1 MTRLAAALLG
11 LMMTLAL
18 VSPLAASPAAA
29 ASFDCAKA
37 RTKVEKLICADPQLS
52 RQDSEL
58 AAAYG
63 EAQKAWDGKI
73 AAYVKM
79 TQRGWVGSRTLLP
92 PGQDMGGVYC
102 NDDDSRLSCLRDI
115 HAERIAVLKSPGFRL
130 SGIYVRGQDFLAV
143 KIASAGLRFGYYL
156 TGVNAI
162 DGGTDEA
169 KPVRVAPGQTAVTF
183 PLVGTGPDACRVDA
197 AFTADAVVLTQKGP
211 CSRAKLNGRWA
222 RDQARDPEGELF

>member
-1 MTRLAAALLG
+1 MIRLAAALLG
-11 LMMTLAL
+11 LMVL
-18 VSPLAASPAAA
+18 VFTSSLGASPAAA

-52 RQDSEL
+52 RQDSEV

-63 EAQKAWDGKI
+63 EALKTWDGKI

-130 SGIYVRGQDFLAV
+130 SGIYVRGQDVLAV
-143 KIASAGLRFGYYL
+143 KVASAGLSAGFAL
-156 TGVNAI
+156 ADPNATGGA
-162 DGGTDEA
+162 TDEA

-183 PLVGTGPDACRVDA
+183 PLAGAGPDACRLDA
-197 AFTADAVVLTQKGP
+197 VFTADAVVLSQKGP
-211 CSRAKLNGRWA
+211 CSGAKLGGRWT
-222 RDQARDPEGELF
+222 RDQARDPEAELF

>member
-11 LMMTLAL
+11 LMVL
-18 VSPLAASPAAA
+18 VFTSSLGASSAAA

-52 RQDSEL
+52 RQDSEV
-58 AAAYG
+58 AVAYG
-63 EAQKAWDGKI
+63 EALKAWDGKI

-130 SGIYVRGQDFLAV
+130 SGIYVRGQDVLAV
-143 KIASAGLRFGYYL
+143 KVASAGLSAGFAL
-156 TGVNAI
+156 ADPNTTGGA
-162 DGGTDEA
+162 TDEA

-183 PLVGTGPDACRVDA
+183 PLTGAGPDACRLDA
-197 AFTADAVVLTQKGP
+197 VFTADAVVLSQKGP
-211 CSRAKLNGRWA
+211 CSGAKLGGRWT
-222 RDQARDPEGELF
+222 RDQARDPEAELF